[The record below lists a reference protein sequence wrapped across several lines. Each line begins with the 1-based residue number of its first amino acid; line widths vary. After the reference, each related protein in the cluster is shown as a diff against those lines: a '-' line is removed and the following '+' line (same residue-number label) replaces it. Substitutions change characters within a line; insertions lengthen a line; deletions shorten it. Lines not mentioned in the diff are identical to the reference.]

1 MGRAKG
7 EAMRRVATAALVVAA
22 IGMLLASMLVP
33 AGAHH
38 SNSVRKLK
46 KRVARLERSLN
57 SFAGQTITRVER
69 LQRQAEFLDP
79 ATGFYHGPV
88 DQTQVISVEACL
100 HGDDA
105 VWADIPDLPGVTFLA
120 CSEGPYASAEALRE
134 LHASAEL
141 QKALKTLK
149 ASTP

>member
-1 MGRAKG
+1 
-7 EAMRRVATAALVVAA
+7 MRRVAIAALVVAA
-22 IGMLLASMLVP
+22 IGLLLASMLVP

-38 SNSVRKLK
+38 SSSVRKLK

-57 SFAGQTITRVER
+57 SFAGQTITRVET
-69 LQRQAEFLDP
+69 LQSQAQYLDP
-79 ATGFYHGPV
+79 ETDFYHGPV

-120 CSEGPYASAEALRE
+120 CSEGPYASVESLRKLQTSNE
-134 LHASAEL
+134 LR
-141 QKALKTLK
+141 KALESLK
-149 ASTP
+149 ESAP